1 MKTVKFPETFLFGV
15 ATSAAQVEG
24 AAFEEGRGM
33 SVWDTFARIPGMI
46 GDGSVPDNTCDF
58 YHLFR
63 EDIKRM
69 KDMNLDT
76 FRFSFSWSRIF
87 PEGVGKVNQKGVD
100 FYKRLLEELQKN
112 DIIPN
117 ATLYHWDLPWEL
129 ERKGGWLNRECV
141 EWYGEYAS
149 FMFREFG
156 NQIPLWVTFNEP
168 IATYVGY
175 GLGGFAPGRIGE
187 SYGRQANHHVLLAHG
202 EGVKRFRQENLKNAQ
217 VGIVVD
223 MWHHH
228 PLRPDS
234 ELDLRAAE
242 LENEKSYGSYLNP
255 IFKGEYHPILLE
267 YMEKENCMPIMKEGD
282 MERICVPLD
291 FYGLNCYNR
300 VVTCGEPRIM
310 EQMKKIRNLGGNFM
324 DNGNEFYPKAVY
336 DAIHILKEKYKVE
349 IPIYIT
355 ENGTYNCQ
363 EEIQSDGKIHDV
375 QRIEYIKG
383 FLYWIHKA
391 MEEGADIRGY
401 YAWSLLDNW
410 EWSAGFD
417 YRFGLIHVDYDTQER
432 IWKDSG
438 IWYSQTA
445 KNHEFEIT
453 DDFAEE

>member
-15 ATSAAQVEG
+15 ATSAAQIEG

-33 SVWDTFARIPGMI
+33 SIWDTFARIPGMI

-87 PEGVGKVNQKGVD
+87 PEGIGKINQKGVD

-112 DIIPN
+112 DMIPN

-141 EWYGEYAS
+141 DWYGEYAS

-156 NQIPLWVTFNEP
+156 DQIPLWVTFNEP

-175 GLGGFAPGRIGE
+175 GMGGFAPGRIGE
-187 SYGRQANHHVLLAHG
+187 NYGRQANHHVLLAHG
-202 EGVKRFRQENLKNAQ
+202 EGVQRFRQENLKDAQ

-234 ELDLRAAE
+234 VVDQRAAE
-242 LENEKSYGSYLNP
+242 LENEKAYGSYLNP
-255 IFKGEYHPILLE
+255 IFKGEYHPVLLE
-267 YMEKENCMPIMKEGD
+267 YMKKENCMPIMKEGD

-300 VVTCGEPRIM
+300 VVTCGEPHLM
-310 EQMKKIRNLGGNFM
+310 EQIRKNRNLGGNFM

-355 ENGTYNCQ
+355 ENGTYNCG
-363 EEIQSDGKIHDV
+363 EEIQADGKIHDD
-375 QRIEYIKG
+375 QRIEYMKG

-438 IWYSQTA
+438 IWYSQTV
-445 KNHEFEIT
+445 KSHEFEIT

>member
-1 MKTVKFPETFLFGV
+1 MKTVKFPEKFLFGV

-46 GDGSVPDNTCDF
+46 GDGSVPDKTCDF

-69 KDMNLDT
+69 KEMNLDT

-156 NQIPLWVTFNEP
+156 KQIPLWVTFNEP

-202 EGVKRFRQENLKNAQ
+202 EGVKRFRQENLKDAQ

-234 ELDLRAAE
+234 ALDLRAAE
-242 LENEKSYGSYLNP
+242 LENEKAYGSYLNP
-255 IFKGEYHPILLE
+255 IFKGEYHPIL
-267 YMEKENCMPIMKEGD
+267 
-282 MERICVPLD
+282 
-291 FYGLNCYNR
+291 
-300 VVTCGEPRIM
+300 
-310 EQMKKIRNLGGNFM
+310 
-324 DNGNEFYPKAVY
+324 
-336 DAIHILKEKYKVE
+336 
-349 IPIYIT
+349 
-355 ENGTYNCQ
+355 
-363 EEIQSDGKIHDV
+363 
-375 QRIEYIKG
+375 
-383 FLYWIHKA
+383 
-391 MEEGADIRGY
+391 
-401 YAWSLLDNW
+401 
-410 EWSAGFD
+410 
-417 YRFGLIHVDYDTQER
+417 
-432 IWKDSG
+432 
-438 IWYSQTA
+438 
-445 KNHEFEIT
+445 
-453 DDFAEE
+453 

>member
-141 EWYGEYAS
+141 EWYGEYTS

-438 IWYSQTA
+438 IWYSDLVKT
-445 KNHEFEIT
+445 HEFKV
-453 DDFAEE
+453 EE

>member
-15 ATSAAQVEG
+15 ATSAAQIEG

-87 PEGVGKVNQKGVD
+87 PEGIGKINQKGVD

-112 DIIPN
+112 DMIPN
-117 ATLYHWDLPWEL
+117 ATLYHWDLPWGL

-202 EGVKRFRQENLKNAQ
+202 EGVKRFRQENLKDAQ

-438 IWYSQTA
+438 IWYSDLVKT
-445 KNHEFEIT
+445 HEFKV
-453 DDFAEE
+453 EE

>member
-117 ATLYHWDLPWEL
+117 ATLYHWNLPWEL

-438 IWYSQTA
+438 IWYSDLVKT
-445 KNHEFEIT
+445 HEFKV
-453 DDFAEE
+453 EE

>member
-438 IWYSQTA
+438 IWYSDLVKT
-445 KNHEFEIT
+445 HEFKV
-453 DDFAEE
+453 EE

>member
-1 MKTVKFPETFLFGV
+1 MKTVKFSEKFLFGV
-15 ATSAAQVEG
+15 ATSAAQIEG

-69 KDMNLDT
+69 KEMNLDT

-255 IFKGEYHPILLE
+255 VFKGEYHPILLE

>member
-1 MKTVKFPETFLFGV
+1 MKTVKFSEKFLFGV
-15 ATSAAQVEG
+15 ATSAAQIEG

-69 KDMNLDT
+69 KEMNLDT

-87 PEGVGKVNQKGVD
+87 PEGIGKINQKGVD

-112 DIIPN
+112 DMIPN

-187 SYGRQANHHVLLAHG
+187 GYGRQANHHVLLAHG
-202 EGVKRFRQENLKNAQ
+202 EGVKRFRQENLKDAQ

-438 IWYSQTA
+438 IWYSDLVKT
-445 KNHEFEIT
+445 HEFKV
-453 DDFAEE
+453 EE

>member
-87 PEGVGKVNQKGVD
+87 PEGIGKINQKGVD

-112 DIIPN
+112 DMIPN

-202 EGVKRFRQENLKNAQ
+202 EGVKRFRQENLKDAQ

-438 IWYSQTA
+438 IWYSDLVKT
-445 KNHEFEIT
+445 HEFKV
-453 DDFAEE
+453 EE

>member
-1 MKTVKFPETFLFGV
+1 MKTVKFSEKFLFGV
-15 ATSAAQVEG
+15 ATSAAQIEG

-46 GDGSVPDNTCDF
+46 GDGSVPDKTCDF

-69 KDMNLDT
+69 KEMNLDT

-187 SYGRQANHHVLLAHG
+187 SYGCQANHHVLLAHG
-202 EGVKRFRQENLKNAQ
+202 EGVKRFRQENLKDAQ

-438 IWYSQTA
+438 IWYSDLVKT
-445 KNHEFEIT
+445 HEFKV
-453 DDFAEE
+453 EE

>member
-1 MKTVKFPETFLFGV
+1 MKTVKFPEKFLFGV

-24 AAFEEGRGM
+24 AAFEEERGM

-46 GDGSVPDNTCDF
+46 GDGSVPDKTCDF

-69 KDMNLDT
+69 KEMNLDT

-156 NQIPLWVTFNEP
+156 KQIPLWVTFNEP

-202 EGVKRFRQENLKNAQ
+202 EGVKRFRQENLKDAQ

-234 ELDLRAAE
+234 ALDLRAAE
-242 LENEKSYGSYLNP
+242 LENEKAYGSYLNP

-267 YMEKENCMPIMKEGD
+267 YMKKENCMPIMKEGD
-282 MERICVPLD
+282 MERICAPLD

-300 VVTCGEPRIM
+300 VVTSGEPHIM
-310 EQMKKIRNLGGNFM
+310 EQMKKNRNLGGNFM

-438 IWYSQTA
+438 IWYSDLVKT
-445 KNHEFEIT
+445 HEFKV
-453 DDFAEE
+453 EE

>member
-1 MKTVKFPETFLFGV
+1 MKTVKFSEKFLFGV
-15 ATSAAQVEG
+15 ATSAAQIEG

-69 KDMNLDT
+69 KEMNLDT

-202 EGVKRFRQENLKNAQ
+202 EGVKRFRQENLKDAQ

-228 PLRPDS
+228 PLRTDS

-255 IFKGEYHPILLE
+255 VFKGEYHPILLE

-438 IWYSQTA
+438 IWYSDLVKT
-445 KNHEFEIT
+445 HEFKV
-453 DDFAEE
+453 EE

>member
-1 MKTVKFPETFLFGV
+1 MKTVKFSEKFLFGV
-15 ATSAAQVEG
+15 ATSAAQIEG

-69 KDMNLDT
+69 KEMNLDT

-228 PLRPDS
+228 PLRTDS

-255 IFKGEYHPILLE
+255 VFKGEYHPILLE

>member
-1 MKTVKFPETFLFGV
+1 MKTVKFSEKFLFGV
-15 ATSAAQVEG
+15 ATSAAQIEG

-46 GDGSVPDNTCDF
+46 GDGSVPDKTCDF

-69 KDMNLDT
+69 KEMNLDT

-87 PEGVGKVNQKGVD
+87 PEGVGKVNQKGVG

-187 SYGRQANHHVLLAHG
+187 GYGRQANHHVLLAHG
-202 EGVKRFRQENLKNAQ
+202 EGVKRFRQENLKDAQ

-267 YMEKENCMPIMKEGD
+267 YMKKGNCMPIMKEGD

-438 IWYSQTA
+438 IWYSDLVKT
-445 KNHEFEIT
+445 HEFKV
-453 DDFAEE
+453 EE

>member
-87 PEGVGKVNQKGVD
+87 PEGIGKINQKGVD

-112 DIIPN
+112 DMIPN

-149 FMFREFG
+149 FMVREFG

-310 EQMKKIRNLGGNFM
+310 EQLKKIRNLGGNFM

-438 IWYSQTA
+438 IWYSDLVKT
-445 KNHEFEIT
+445 HEFKV
-453 DDFAEE
+453 EE

>member
-87 PEGVGKVNQKGVD
+87 PEGIGKINQKGVD

-112 DIIPN
+112 DMIPN

-202 EGVKRFRQENLKNAQ
+202 EGVKRFRQENLKDAQ

-228 PLRPDS
+228 PLRTDS

-255 IFKGEYHPILLE
+255 VFKGEYHPILLE

-438 IWYSQTA
+438 IWYSDLVKT
-445 KNHEFEIT
+445 HEFKV
-453 DDFAEE
+453 EE

>member
-1 MKTVKFPETFLFGV
+1 MKTVKFSEKFLFGV
-15 ATSAAQVEG
+15 ATSAAQIEG

-187 SYGRQANHHVLLAHG
+187 NYGRQANHHVLLAHG
-202 EGVKRFRQENLKNAQ
+202 EGVKRFRQENLKDAQ

-438 IWYSQTA
+438 IWYSDLVKT
-445 KNHEFEIT
+445 HEFKV
-453 DDFAEE
+453 EE

>member
-87 PEGVGKVNQKGVD
+87 PEGIGKINQKGVD

-112 DIIPN
+112 DMIPN

-149 FMFREFG
+149 FMVREFG

-202 EGVKRFRQENLKNAQ
+202 EGVKRFRQENLKDAQ

-223 MWHHH
+223 MWYHH
-228 PLRPDS
+228 PLRTDS

-438 IWYSQTA
+438 IWYSDLVKT
-445 KNHEFEIT
+445 HEFKV
-453 DDFAEE
+453 EE